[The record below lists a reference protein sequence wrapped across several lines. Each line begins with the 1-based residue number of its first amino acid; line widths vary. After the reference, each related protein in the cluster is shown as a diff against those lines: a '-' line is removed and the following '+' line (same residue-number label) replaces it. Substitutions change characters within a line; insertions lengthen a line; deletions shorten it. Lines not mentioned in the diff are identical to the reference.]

1 MECVDPA
8 ATDRVIDAV
17 RFALQGASGRV
28 LIGYSGG
35 VDSSVLLWAAT
46 QVVPLARLLAVH
58 INHNTQAESSEWEQQ
73 CRETTAAMGVPFA
86 AMSVVLPR
94 TGNFEAAARRARL
107 KCFSGLLTTGDVLLL
122 AHHHRDQAETALLR
136 LIQGRGVY
144 GMPSGRRLAAGQI
157 LRPLL
162 EISRED
168 IELCRRSVGLRPVE
182 DPSNLTGVF
191 DRSWIRQ
198 VLLPQMRSR
207 WPSVEDHVVR
217 VAHAAE
223 QAEAAGLWLASQLPH
238 PLPFDRLPADRL
250 AWVDTV
256 RWWLASL
263 GLPGVPRATLQP
275 WLLSMLSGD
284 DVSGVKVNTPTLQ
297 VTGGSLRA
305 YRKCLFVQ
313 LTPQPLPGVWPVKA
327 GEFVDLGHGVLHFE
341 HGDGHAEDKSGD
353 QWQIRFRCGQ
363 EVLKVA
369 GRRRRVSTLLQT
381 AVLPWERSRYPLLYR
396 GEQLAAIPGLA
407 TSDAFG
413 GLTVHWKPRVPMFI
427 QGVG

>member
-8 ATDRVIDAV
+8 DPDRVIDAV

-46 QVVPLARLLAVH
+46 QVAPLARLLAVH
-58 INHNTQAESSEWEQQ
+58 INHNTQAASSEWEQQ

-86 AMSVVLPR
+86 AMSVVLPK
-94 TGNFEAAARRARL
+94 TGNFEATARRARL
-107 KCFSGLLTTGDVLLL
+107 ECFSGLLTTGDVLLL
-122 AHHHRDQAETALLR
+122 AHHRRDQAETALLR

-144 GMPSGRRLAAGQI
+144 GIPSGRQLAAGQI

-168 IELCRRSVGLRPVE
+168 IELCCRAVGLRPVE

-198 VLLPQMRSR
+198 ILLPQMRLR
-207 WPSVEDHVVR
+207 WPLVEDHIVR
-217 VAHAAE
+217 VARSAE
-223 QAEAAGLWLASQLPH
+223 QTESAGLWLASQLPH
-238 PLPFDRLPADRL
+238 PLPFDRLPEERL
-250 AWVDTV
+250 VWVDTV

-275 WLLSMLSGD
+275 WLVGLRVGN
-284 DVSGVKVNTPTLQ
+284 DVKTATLP
-297 VTGGSLRA
+297 VTGGSLFA
-305 YRKCLFVQ
+305 FRKNLFVQ
-313 LTPQPLPGVWPVKA
+313 LTPQRLPDDCPVKA
-327 GEFVDLGHGVLHFE
+327 GESIDLGHGVLHIE
-341 HGDGHAEDKSGD
+341 HGDGETSDEPSDH
-353 QWQIRFRCGQ
+353 WRIRFRCGSD
-363 EVLKVA
+363 VLKVA
-369 GRRRRVSTLLQT
+369 GRSRRASTLLQA
-381 AVLPWERSRYPLLYR
+381 AVLPWERNRYPLLYR